1 MCLEILFHNFYLAK
15 LSFSIGFI
23 IGFWNLHWS
32 WIRLCR
38 SSHLRG
44 VLENRCS
51 KIWSQNPWKIP
62 MKKLIFSKVAGWQ
75 CSNFSCFPW
84 GFYLIKKFVKIVFF
98 ASFFLRQ
105 KLLETGL
112 CNFSKKGTSSK
123 IFFKDF
129 DWKFPLATFR
139 TAVYKNIFFSRTSL
153 WLLPNF
159 V

>member
-1 MCLEILFHNFYLAK
+1 MHTQNLVKHLRWSFFVKIVNNFK
-15 LSFSIGFI
+15 LSM
-23 IGFWNLHWS
+23 S
-32 WIRLCR
+32 WIHLCR
-38 SSHLRG
+38 SSHLTS

-51 KIWSQNPWKIP
+51 EICSQNPWKIP
-62 MKKLIFSKVAGWQ
+62 VKKFIFSNVAGWQ
-75 CSNFSCFPW
+75 SATFSHVPW

-98 ASFFLRQ
+98 VSFFLRQ

-112 CNFSKKGTSSK
+112 CNFTKKGTSSK

>member
-1 MCLEILFHNFYLAK
+1 MTGCK
-15 LSFSIGFI
+15 LLKTIFRKSSRWSKFI
-23 IGFWNLHWS
+23 QNHFWKQS
-32 WIRLCR
+32 V
-38 SSHLRG
+38 RG
-44 VLENRCS
+44 VLKNRFLEFAVEMLEKYLWRS
-51 KIWSQNPWKIP
+51 
-62 MKKLIFSKVAGWQ
+62 LFLT
-75 CSNFSCFPW
+75 FSCIR

-98 ASFFLRQ
+98 VSFFLRQ

-112 CNFSKKGTSSK
+112 CNFTKKGTSSK

>member
-1 MCLEILFHNFYLAK
+1 MYSQKSSILTR
-15 LSFSIGFI
+15 
-23 IGFWNLHWS
+23 S
-32 WIRLCR
+32 WIHLCR

-51 KIWSQNPWKIP
+51 EICSQNTWKIP
-62 MKKLIFSKVAGWQ
+62 MKKFIFSKVAGWQ
-75 CSNFSCFPW
+75 SATFSPIPW

-98 ASFFLRQ
+98 VGFFLRL
-105 KLLETGL
+105 KLQGMSL
-112 CNFSKKGTSSK
+112 CNFTKKELLQRY
-123 IFFKDF
+123 FF

-139 TAVYKNIFFSRTSL
+139 TAVYKNIFFSRIFP